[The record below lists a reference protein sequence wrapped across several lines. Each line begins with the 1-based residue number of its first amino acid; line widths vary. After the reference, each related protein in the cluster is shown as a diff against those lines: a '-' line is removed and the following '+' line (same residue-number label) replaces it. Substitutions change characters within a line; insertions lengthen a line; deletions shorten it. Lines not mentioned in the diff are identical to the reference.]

1 MTIHYVEPVDNP
13 SHEDHGAAEGPD
25 AVEPV
30 VNILHVHVPSYRV
43 TELHVISG
51 AQLSQAGLKSHAV
64 LAD

>member
-1 MTIHYVEPVDNP
+1 MEPVDNP

-43 TELHVISG
+43 TCYQWSAAEPGRTEVSCRPG
-51 AQLSQAGLKSHAV
+51 
-64 LAD
+64 